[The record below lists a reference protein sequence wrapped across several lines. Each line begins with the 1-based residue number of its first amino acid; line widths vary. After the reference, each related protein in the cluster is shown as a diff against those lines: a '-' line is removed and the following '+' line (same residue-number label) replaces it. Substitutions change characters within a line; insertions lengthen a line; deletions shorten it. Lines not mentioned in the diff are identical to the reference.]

1 MPYAASP
8 SASPYK
14 QASTNFGRIIES
26 VVTQAGRAGVD
37 FRPFAFH
44 HLRHRHAV
52 DWLKSGRSIY
62 VLQKRM
68 GHTSIKTTLT
78 KNEFGGG
85 GVRSPRSLGNQG
97 SLGGQSCKIFLAFK
111 FPIVSG
117 ARPHPA
123 GFLLCDAHA
132 FLLAGRMTITLTL
145 SMRLES
151 FDIY

>member
-26 VVTQAGRAGVD
+26 VVIQAGRAGVD
-37 FRPFAFH
+37 FRPFTFH

-85 GVRSPRSLGNQG
+85 
-97 SLGGQSCKIFLAFK
+97 
-111 FPIVSG
+111 
-117 ARPHPA
+117 
-123 GFLLCDAHA
+123 
-132 FLLAGRMTITLTL
+132 TLTPL
-145 SMRLES
+145 PR
-151 FDIY
+151 